1 MGRQLRWA
9 GRGLFPEEDF
19 PLRVMRIK
27 SHSPA
32 SMHGHDFHELVVVL
46 GGAARHV
53 TSEGEYPIGAGD
65 VFLISGEVAHG
76 YEEPNRLMI
85 VNILFDPAGLGLPMG
100 DLRRL
105 PGYHVLFRIEPLLR
119 RKQAFRSRLRLA
131 TDQLAEAAGLIT
143 RLDNEL
149 SARPAGYRFMARAH
163 LMHLIGFLS
172 RCYADSDAGER
183 RSLLALGEVLSFIE
197 RHYAESITVDR
208 LSGIAAMSESS
219 LMRAFRKVTGKSPID
234 YVVQLRIAKA
244 AELLRNSDLSVT
256 EISFRCGFNDSNYF
270 SRQFRRVMGRSPREY
285 RRSQPEAR
293 QRGGAARSA
302 ATSSGPSVP
311 RR

>member
-1 MGRQLRWA
+1 M
-9 GRGLFPEEDF
+9 
-19 PLRVMRIK
+19 RVK
-27 SHSPA
+27 SHKAA

-46 GGAARHV
+46 GGAAKHV
-53 TSEGEYPIGAGD
+53 TSEGDHSIGAGD

-76 YEEPNRLMI
+76 YEDPNRLMI
-85 VNILFDPAGLGLPMG
+85 VNILFDPAGLRLPIG

-105 PGYHVLFRIEPLLR
+105 PGYHVLFRIEPMLR
-119 RKQAFRSRLRLA
+119 QQHAFRGRLKLA

-172 RCYADSDAGER
+172 RCYADSDAAER

-208 LSGIAAMSESS
+208 LSEIAAMSESS

-234 YVVQLRIAKA
+234 YVVGLRVTKA
-244 AELLRNSDLSVT
+244 AELLRNTDLTVT

-270 SRQFRRVMGRSPREY
+270 SRQFRKVVGRSPREY
-285 RRSQPEAR
+285 RKQQE
-293 QRGGAARSA
+293 
-302 ATSSGPSVP
+302 
-311 RR
+311 